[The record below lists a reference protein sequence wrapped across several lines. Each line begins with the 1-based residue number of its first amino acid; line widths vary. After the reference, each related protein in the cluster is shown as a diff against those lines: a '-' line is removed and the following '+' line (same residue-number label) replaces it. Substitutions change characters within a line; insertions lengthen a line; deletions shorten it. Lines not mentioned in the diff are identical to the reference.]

1 MGAATGRGFG
11 RGADLK
17 VVDERTVALVPHG
30 VEAAK
35 DAEGKPLP
43 YAVIHFV
50 FGADGK
56 LSERQVVE
64 MPSKKV
70 ILSETASGW
79 GKVNDASAPE
89 LTPDVKN
96 FVVLPLPYRSP
107 EHVRKT
113 LKMENKR
120 NEDLRFEDG
129 LALFAAYF
137 GSGNG
142 NEANNVFRQC
152 FHGRNQRQ
160 IGFYVLLAAC
170 GNNLDA
176 ENGNVLAEHPNEPLA
191 QYLAMYS
198 SPVLRK
204 HASQWAVSTEQW
216 KDGFLQ
222 HLAVTHAILQRWQN
236 KKIKV
241 DDEAELKRT
250 LDYVRRNKNSAF
262 AWALLGLMQDRA
274 NEEQANK
281 KDVSAVYRSLA
292 DAWLLFEDMPG
303 INYAARYEHAR
314 CLWKAGEREAARKQF
329 RELYEKT
336 IKEDI
341 LPPVDADFRQALQ
354 GDGKEPDQ
362 WSELLRETAKRM
374 VEKKQ
379 RVAIL
384 VMARQ
389 CWQLGDQPS
398 AGYLLTTALEG
409 ISEEK
414 PRQLM
419 ILLAID
425 FLMETSQ
432 WIPADQLVQQLLA
445 DPKLAKKPGLWR
457 LAATLAEKRDMK
469 ARELECL
476 ERALDA
482 EYQEL
487 PDIINLEAVR
497 RDYGRLLRHY
507 ENLAE
512 MMVTLKTPLGSG
524 FPGQGHSYRRP
535 LASAGRQQCRRL
547 PDDGPHPANVGRARP
562 GLGLSDDAHRSATQ
576 RVRSLAEPGA
586 NAEPQG
592 RRGIGRP
599 RLCGRLRSRTDECAD
614 PLGPRS
620 MSAAGRQARGS
631 TETLPPVGRKRL
643 AAAVQLAQGTST
655 ATC

>member
-1 MGAATGRGFG
+1 M
-11 RGADLK
+11 
-17 VVDERTVALVPHG
+17 
-30 VEAAK
+30 
-35 DAEGKPLP
+35 
-43 YAVIHFV
+43 
-50 FGADGK
+50 
-56 LSERQVVE
+56 
-64 MPSKKV
+64 
-70 ILSETASGW
+70 
-79 GKVNDASAPE
+79 
-89 LTPDVKN
+89 
-96 FVVLPLPYRSP
+96 LPLPYRSP

-113 LKMENKR
+113 LKIENKR
-120 NEDLRFEDG
+120 HEDLRFEDG

-152 FHGRNQRQ
+152 FHGRDQRQ

-176 ENGNVLAEHPNEPLA
+176 ENGNVLAEHPNEPLT
-191 QYLAMYS
+191 QYLALYS

-236 KKIKV
+236 KKVKV
-241 DDEAELKRT
+241 DDEAELKRA
-250 LDYVRRNKNSAF
+250 LDYVRRNKGSAF

-292 DAWLLFEDMPG
+292 DAWLLFEDISGMS
-303 INYAARYEHAR
+303 YAARYEHAR
-314 CLWKAGEREAARKQF
+314 CLWKAGEREAARKSF

-409 ISEEK
+409 IVEEK

-419 ILLAID
+419 TLLAID

-457 LAATLAEKRDMK
+457 LAAALAEKRDMK

-487 PDIINLEAVR
+487 PDLINLEAVR

-512 MMVTLKTPLGSG
+512 TMVTLDTKETRFLRETGFLAKVIRTADRWRALDGNSADACQTMARILQTLGVRDLGWDYLTTPIGQQPNESG
-524 FPGQGHSYRRP
+524 PW
-535 LASAGRQQCRRL
+535 L
-547 PDDGPHPANVGRARP
+547 
-562 GLGLSDDAHRSATQ
+562 
-576 RVRSLAEPGA
+576 SLAQTLSRKGDMELA
-586 NAEPQG
+586 DRAYAAAFEAEPTNAQILWDRAQCLHQAG
-592 RRGIGRP
+592 KREEAQKLFRQLAESDWQP
-599 RLCGRLRSRTDECAD
+599 RFNWLKG
-614 PLGPRS
+614 
-620 MSAAGRQARGS
+620 QARQHV
-631 TETLPPVGRKRL
+631 EER
-643 AAAVQLAQGTST
+643 
-655 ATC
+655 